1 MKKMDR
7 REFIKTGIKTG
18 VAMGSLSVLPQLFAK
33 ELSSDGS
40 YPDISIVNGE
50 DYFNNTLEAIRQLGG
65 IERFIK
71 KGDKVGLLANSD
83 YKKPGAYTR
92 PDIVLAVAHLCLEAG
107 AGQVYC
113 LKNESEK
120 YWRRSPLF
128 DAQRKLISSLKE
140 DNTDHRMV
148 DIPNGKVLKEA
159 KVLGGF
165 LEYDKVINI
174 PILKNHGEIRMTCT
188 LKNTM
193 GVSAFSTNVQFHTG
207 PNVIT
212 GAVKALIDNYHDK
225 EYLAQCIADLNLVR
239 KFDLYVVDAT
249 EFITTNGPYGP
260 GKLSRLN
267 KVVAGTDPVA
277 VDAFCCR
284 YLKLE
289 PEKELMIKKA
299 YENKLGEIN
308 LKKLNIREI

>member
-1 MKKMDR
+1 MKKIDR
-7 REFIKTGIKTG
+7 RQFIKTGIRAG
-18 VAMGSLSVLPQLFAK
+18 AAIGSLAVLPQLFAN
-33 ELSSDGS
+33 ELSSDAGVS
-40 YPDISIVNGE
+40 DIAIINGA
-50 DYFNNTLEAIRQLGG
+50 DYFNNTHEAIRQLGG
-65 IERFIK
+65 IEKFISN
-71 KGDKVGLLANSD
+71 GDKVGLLANSV

-107 AGQVYC
+107 ASQVYC

-128 DAQRKLISSLKE
+128 DTHQKLISQLKE

-148 DIPNGKVLKEA
+148 DIPHGKVLKEA

-174 PILKNHGEIRMTCT
+174 PIVKNHGEIRMTCT

-239 KFDLYVVDAT
+239 KFDLCVVDAT
-249 EFITTNGPYGP
+249 EFITTNGPSGP
-260 GKLSRLN
+260 GNLSRLN
-267 KVVAGTDPVA
+267 KVVAGTDRVA

-284 YLKLE
+284 YLGLK
-289 PEKELMIKKA
+289 PEKELMIKKS
-299 YENKLGEIN
+299 YENKLNEIN